1 MPPSSSID
9 PSAAAAFVQGNP
21 IPPPPLRPVRAPDLD
36 RACRASPRRLVKRSR
51 GPDVRAVMA
60 YLPPDLAKRL
70 QVYCVT
76 HDVTISGLVSQL
88 VEQFLHQQTG

>member
-1 MPPSSSID
+1 MTVAIVGIHHVQLAMPAGREEEARRFYS
-9 PSAAAAFVQGNP
+9 VLLG
-21 IPPPPLRPVRAPDLD
+21 IPETP
-36 RACRASPRRLVKRSR
+36 K
-51 GPDVRAVMA
+51 
-60 YLPPDLAKRL
+60 PPDLAKRL

>member
-1 MPPSSSID
+1 MPPATPID
-9 PSAAAAFVQGNP
+9 PRAAAAFVQGKP
-21 IPPPPLRPVRAPDLD
+21 SHPTPLRAGSAPAPARAGS
-36 RACRASPRRLVKRSR
+36 ATTRRLVPRRR

-88 VEQFLHQQTG
+88 VEQFISQQTG

>member
-1 MPPSSSID
+1 
-9 PSAAAAFVQGNP
+9 
-21 IPPPPLRPVRAPDLD
+21 
-36 RACRASPRRLVKRSR
+36 
-51 GPDVRAVMA
+51 MA

-76 HDVTISGLVSQL
+76 NDITISGLVSQL